1 MVVKAEGKLVTSWV
15 ADGERFFLI
24 KKPFLEDDN
33 DDVQDF
39 EDEEESRRRGA
50 ARWLRER
57 WLREQRPKGDD
68 DQKCWKKRRRC

>member
-50 ARWLRER
+50 AKWLREQ
-57 WLREQRPKGDD
+57 WLREQRPKGD